1 MESLQ
6 NNFSTNNNEAPS
18 TVSASTPQ
26 ENDGSNEILYFS
38 INQDYKYIVSLLLL
52 VALQWLLSQDSKY
65 SQPILFSFSM
75 NQVRYLHLFIFRV
88 WSYQHS

>member
-18 TVSASTPQ
+18 TVSASTLQ

-65 SQPILFSFSM
+65 SQQILSSFSM
-75 NQVRYLHLFIFRV
+75 NQVRYLYLFLFRV

>member
-38 INQDYKYIVSLLLL
+38 INQDYKYIVSL
-52 VALQWLLSQDSKY
+52 Y
-65 SQPILFSFSM
+65 F
-75 NQVRYLHLFIFRV
+75 
-88 WSYQHS
+88 